1 MQKQKQLNRV
11 IKLVK
16 KHGILR
22 PRDLDAQGIPIDPTY
37 AGQLFG
43 IGNFFAAL
51 ITFIIVAFV
60 IFVIVKVTTKWGI
73 K

>member
-22 PRDLDAQGIPIDPTY
+22 PRDLDAHGIPREY
-37 AGQLFG
+37 LRQLYEMG
-43 IGNFFAAL
+43 EL
-51 ITFIIVAFV
+51 ERTR
-60 IFVIVKVTTKWGI
+60 T
-73 K
+73 